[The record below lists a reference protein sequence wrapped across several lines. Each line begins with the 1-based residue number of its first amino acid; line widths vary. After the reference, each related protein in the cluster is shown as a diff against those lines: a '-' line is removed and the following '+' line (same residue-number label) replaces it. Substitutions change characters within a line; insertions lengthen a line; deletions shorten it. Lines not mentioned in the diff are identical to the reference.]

1 MHAIAIIAMLEAPLL
16 AQIICEQQFACSAY
30 DAMIKIAYAVIVTAT
45 IVAVIAFVRRRI
57 SNRSLR

>member
-1 MHAIAIIAMLEAPLL
+1 MSMLEAPLL
-16 AQIICEQQFACSAY
+16 AQIMCDQQLACNAY
-30 DAMIKIAYAVIVTAT
+30 DIMIKIAYAAIVTAT